1 MHHTCNMYRLCTCT
15 IVMHHVLKLTTHH
28 TMTPLPSGYVF
39 MNYVVTTCHGVMLQ
53 YLISI
58 VSGLS
63 SVSTTTML
71 ISFGKVKLSL
81 CILGLH
87 CVLLSQTLA
96 SSNISN
102 LHVYCFVL
110 RTTDGAKYIPN
121 LPVLEP
127 PPRATNPTPF
137 LHHPTIPAKRHPPR

>member
-1 MHHTCNMYRLCTCT
+1 MVITSTPFVYQRPLTSLPCTICVICTFYLPCTMYRVPCT
-15 IVMHHVLKLTTHH
+15 IVMHHVPKLTTHH

-53 YLISI
+53 YLISF

-96 SSNISN
+96 SSNHSN

-110 RTTDGAKYIPN
+110 RTTDRANKYQ
-121 LPVLEP
+121 
-127 PPRATNPTPF
+127 T
-137 LHHPTIPAKRHPPR
+137 